1 MRDLTKFKKPKAARI
16 LGGALGLLLVLTLV
30 LMPVPVLAVPQM
42 PHQFYGTVT
51 IGKDL
56 APEGTIVSAQ
66 IGGEYRSTTVDAKGR
81 YGYSPDYGG
90 TGIFKVL
97 ADDPGTPEK
106 EGGVAG
112 ETVEFYVLNTLAGQY
127 KFEIW
132 GITQLN
138 LTVAAPAPEPNI
150 SVSPTSKNFGEVTV
164 GSSSSPQTF
173 TVSNVGTAT
182 LTITNITISGPG
194 SEEFSMSPYPG
205 TIPAGDS
212 AGVNVTFSPTS
223 TGSKSATLAITSNDP
238 DEATVEVSLSGT
250 GVSVTPPPGPPPGTT
265 DVGGMVSA
273 AGVFTRSVTAL
284 SEDGLCTLDIP
295 EGTVGL
301 TEELEPLT
309 EITIVIMDEPP
320 PPPEAAHIIGLVYDF
335 QPSGATFEP
344 PIPLTFSYDPAD
356 IPEGVAEEDLVLAF
370 YDEATGEW
378 IELEGVVDPVTNT
391 ITALVAHFTA
401 FGATFI
407 PAPAA
412 FSLSGL
418 EVSPAE
424 VEIGDTITISAV
436 VENTSEKEGTCEV
449 TLKVNDEVEET
460 KNVALEPGASETVTF
475 TTSRDVAGSYSVD
488 VNGLTGSFAVK
499 APPELPPEEAPP
511 EEISPEVKPISWPV
525 IGGIIAAAVVVVGL
539 LIFLL
544 VRRRRAY

>member
-1 MRDLTKFKKPKAARI
+1 MKKIIISVTLA
-16 LGGALGLLLVLTLV
+16 LLLMLYAAPVYAGIPTLPHAFYGSV
-30 LMPVPVLAVPQM
+30 TINGDTAPDGTQISATVDVGDVMPVQNPVSTVGGS
-42 PHQFYGTVT
+42 FGTTSPKLLVQGDILDGAIITFHVTNANGTAIDGTAIFEVGGGPTPANLSVT
-51 IGKDL
+51 I
-56 APEGTIVSAQ
+56 PV
-66 IGGEYRSTTVDAKGR
+66 
-81 YGYSPDYGG
+81 P
-90 TGIFKVL
+90 
-97 ADDPGTPEK
+97 
-106 EGGVAG
+106 
-112 ETVEFYVLNTLAGQY
+112 
-127 KFEIW
+127 
-132 GITQLN
+132 
-138 LTVAAPAPEPNI
+138 
-150 SVSPTSKNFGEVTV
+150 
-164 GSSSSPQTF
+164 
-173 TVSNVGTAT
+173 
-182 LTITNITISGPG
+182 
-194 SEEFSMSPYPG
+194 
-205 TIPAGDS
+205 PAG
-212 AGVNVTFSPTS
+212 GGGGGF
-223 TGSKSATLAITSNDP
+223 G
-238 DEATVEVSLSGT
+238 
-250 GVSVTPPPGPPPGTT
+250 PPGPPPGTT
-265 DVGGMVSA
+265 DVRGMISDV
-273 AGVFTRSVTAL
+273 GIFTEPVTAI
-284 SEDGLCTLDIP
+284 SVDGLCTLDIP

-301 TEELEPLT
+301 TADLEPLT

-436 VENTSEKEGTCEV
+436 VENTGEKEGTCEV
-449 TLKVNDEVEET
+449 TFKVNDKVEET

-488 VNGLTGSFAVK
+488 VNGLTSSFTVK

-511 EEISPEVKPISWPV
+511 EEAPPEVKPISWPLV
-525 IGGIIAAAVVVVGL
+525 GGIIAAVVVIAGL
-539 LIFLL
+539 LIFFL

>member
-1 MRDLTKFKKPKAARI
+1 MKKLVIFILVAFLLTFGVTPVYAAPPALPHAFYGSVTVNGSPATVGTQVSATVDNGAIMPTQNPVTTVGGSYGIDSPK
-16 LGGALGLLLVLTLV
+16 LLVQGDITPEAIITFHVTNANGTAIGETAIFEVGGGPDRIDLSVTI
-30 LMPVPVLAVPQM
+30 AVP
-42 PHQFYGTVT
+42 
-51 IGKDL
+51 
-56 APEGTIVSAQ
+56 AA
-66 IGGEYRSTTVDAKGR
+66 GG
-81 YGYSPDYGG
+81 GG
-90 TGIFKVL
+90 GFG
-97 ADDPGTPEK
+97 P
-106 EGGVAG
+106 
-112 ETVEFYVLNTLAGQY
+112 
-127 KFEIW
+127 
-132 GITQLN
+132 
-138 LTVAAPAPEPNI
+138 PA
-150 SVSPTSKNFGEVTV
+150 
-164 GSSSSPQTF
+164 
-173 TVSNVGTAT
+173 
-182 LTITNITISGPG
+182 
-194 SEEFSMSPYPG
+194 
-205 TIPAGDS
+205 
-212 AGVNVTFSPTS
+212 
-223 TGSKSATLAITSNDP
+223 
-238 DEATVEVSLSGT
+238 
-250 GVSVTPPPGPPPGTT
+250 PPPGTT
-265 DVGGMVSA
+265 DVRGIVSDV
-273 AGVFTRSVTAL
+273 GIFTEPVTAI

-295 EGTVGL
+295 DGTVGL

-391 ITALVAHFTA
+391 ITARVAHFTA

-424 VEIGDTITISAV
+424 VETGDPITISAV
-436 VENTSEKEGTCEV
+436 VENTGEKEGTCEV
-449 TLKVNDEVEET
+449 TLKVNDKVEVT
-460 KNVALEPGASETVTF
+460 KNVALEPGASEEVTF

-511 EEISPEVKPISWPV
+511 EEVSPEVKAINWPLV
-525 IGGIIAAAVVVVGL
+525 GGIIAAAVVVVGL
-539 LIFLL
+539 LIFFL
-544 VRRRRAY
+544 VRRRGAY

>member
-1 MRDLTKFKKPKAARI
+1 MKRI
-16 LGGALGLLLVLTLV
+16 IDSTILSLLLMLCAAPVYAGIPALPHAFYGSVTINGSPATVGTQVSATVDNGTIMPTQNPVTTVGGSYGIDSPKLLV
-30 LMPVPVLAVPQM
+30 QGDITPGAIITFHVTNANGTAIGGTANFEAGGGPTPANLSVTIPVPP
-42 PHQFYGTVT
+42 P
-51 IGKDL
+51 
-56 APEGTIVSAQ
+56 PPS
-66 IGGEYRSTTVDAKGR
+66 
-81 YGYSPDYGG
+81 
-90 TGIFKVL
+90 
-97 ADDPGTPEK
+97 
-106 EGGVAG
+106 
-112 ETVEFYVLNTLAGQY
+112 
-127 KFEIW
+127 
-132 GITQLN
+132 
-138 LTVAAPAPEPNI
+138 PAP
-150 SVSPTSKNFGEVTV
+150 
-164 GSSSSPQTF
+164 
-173 TVSNVGTAT
+173 
-182 LTITNITISGPG
+182 
-194 SEEFSMSPYPG
+194 
-205 TIPAGDS
+205 
-212 AGVNVTFSPTS
+212 
-223 TGSKSATLAITSNDP
+223 
-238 DEATVEVSLSGT
+238 
-250 GVSVTPPPGPPPGTT
+250 PPVPPPGTT
-265 DVGGMVSA
+265 DVRGKVST

-309 EITIVIMDEPP
+309 EITILIMDEPP

-436 VENTSEKEGTCEV
+436 VENTGEKEGTCEV

-511 EEISPEVKPISWPV
+511 EEVSPEVIPISWPV

-539 LIFLL
+539 LIFFL
-544 VRRRRAY
+544 VRRRKAY